1 MLEFQLCE
9 SCTIHVNIPKSEQKI
24 NELVVCCKE
33 ASRNFFQLFF
43 EKVVVSIQRHILD
56 RALGRAW
63 KPHQVTPT
71 PWECPRCGSR
81 YNFKRRGKRK
91 RTLKTSYGKVQ
102 FSLLQVTCGDCNKT
116 FSPFPRLLGMY
127 SRHQLTREL
136 EQMIC
141 SVVKDTSFAKT
152 ASTVN
157 LFCDLQLSPR
167 TVHKTVQHYGEK
179 AKIVEDL
186 TSITRLEADSTKI
199 NASPNERGIDVHI
212 ALAVGASS
220 RKGKRTIRKKTL
232 ATIEVAKSP
241 EKTKRLLKN
250 SQIDQLIIDGR
261 SGLESYI
268 EDNELPI
275 TVQRCL
281 WHIPRT
287 AVHMLHEDGLSAPVG
302 RELIKPMRR
311 FLFDESLPVKTRREK
326 YDTLIGQFREND
338 YLKTCTFLENAR
350 DNLFT
355 YKQFAEQDLYG
366 RTISV
371 VERQMREVNRR
382 MENGSRWTPAGAQS
396 LLSLKFIEELNPISY
411 QYLWKVR
418 KKQKSSFE
426 VILC

>member
-1 MLEFQLCE
+1 MLGFRLCE
-9 SCTIHVNIPKSEQKI
+9 SCSVHFNIPKSEQEI
-24 NELVVCCKE
+24 NDLVVCCKE
-33 ASRNFFQLFF
+33 ASRDFFRLFF
-43 EKVVVSIQRHILD
+43 EKVVVSIQIHILD
-56 RALGRAW
+56 HALGRAW
-63 KPHQVTPT
+63 QPHQVRPT

-91 RTLKTSYGKVQ
+91 RILKTSHGEVQ

-116 FSPFPRLLGMY
+116 FSPFPRLLGIH
-127 SRHQLTREL
+127 SRHRLTREL
-136 EQMIC
+136 ERMIC
-141 SVVKDTSFAKT
+141 SLVKDTSFAKT
-152 ASTVN
+152 ARTVN

-167 TVHKTVQHYGEK
+167 TIHHTVHHYGEK

-186 TSITRLEADSTKI
+186 TSIPRLESDSTKI

-220 RKGKRTIRKKTL
+220 RKGTRTIRKKTL
-232 ATIEVAKSP
+232 AAIEVAKSP
-241 EKTKRLLKN
+241 EKTKRLLKH
-250 SQIDQLIIDGR
+250 SQIDQLIVDGR
-261 SGLESYI
+261 SGLDSYI
-268 EDNELPI
+268 DDNELPI

-302 RELIKPMRR
+302 RELIKSMRG

-326 YDTLIGQFREND
+326 YDTLIRQFRENN
-338 YLKTCTFLENAR
+338 YLETCTFLENAR
-350 DNLFT
+350 KNLFT

-371 VERQMREVNRR
+371 AERQMREVNRR
-382 MENGSRWTPAGAQS
+382 MENGSRWTPAGAQR
-396 LLSLKFIEELNPISY
+396 LLTLKLIEELNPISH

-418 KKQKSSFE
+418 KKQKSSFQ